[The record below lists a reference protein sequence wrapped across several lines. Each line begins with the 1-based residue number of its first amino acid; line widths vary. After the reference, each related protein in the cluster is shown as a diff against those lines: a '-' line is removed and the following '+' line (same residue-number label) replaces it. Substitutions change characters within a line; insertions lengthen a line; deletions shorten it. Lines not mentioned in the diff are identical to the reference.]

1 MSKPMSGSASET
13 MLPKRVF
20 FLNRTS
26 DIVGSFTKTD
36 LDSYSDLIRRKV
48 QERCQTTQDLMTTI
62 RRIKTGEAGYVTPN
76 EFRFTLIKLGITLP
90 QKVVNDLFNRF
101 DSDGSGTMDFDEFAM
116 WIMNSEFRPQEPDT
130 SPPAKRE
137 PPNMAL
143 RTKFSQLFKEHPAY
157 SSGTKTQY
165 TFLELVSEITRQR
178 IASISERDVR
188 SMFLLMD
195 RRKTNSIDMRA
206 VKRWAETG
214 VAEAPPASAKAVEVP
229 ELRMALVKVCGK
241 TPELIVKGFEYA
253 RGLKNVHFE
262 EFRRSLLACGLG
274 QRQEDVKNLF
284 LAIGGAGGSGDVDR
298 LLAAAD
304 ALPTGAPAHAGVRS
318 QEASF
323 SVPSRADRKLR
334 QSIRIT
340 YEQLRRAFEN
350 SDSMQ
355 TGYISVDVFFNIL
368 QKHCMQTSMQDFRY
382 MMRKVS
388 THPVNTDKYDW
399 RHFLELYNPS
409 NAPHELMGGST
420 SRVSEPPR
428 SRQSKQDAKHPY
440 RSVPNSASA
449 PDPAATESFPARPSP
464 SPSPSSSG
472 GGGGNSGASALSDM
486 KKVWINI
493 LRSCQRADPNKSG
506 FVNRTQFITALEKNL
521 HSNMNAETMARL
533 ADSYQRRDGLVDYKS
548 CFRNTLSDLANILPM
563 PTSDSASAF
572 KAPAATTGRPIGA
585 VHPWEFD
592 YIKQEIQHFDDP
604 IIPHW
609 KTACLKPKP
618 GTARARPSTQGGG
631 DSSTPQLSPLRKLP
645 ARGPVSLD
653 DGEKFMA
660 SYDPKVRE
668 TCTKVQAK
676 WRPVW
681 KQLSAGFHDKQVKNH
696 PGNITT
702 DHMLE
707 VFSAND
713 IHLTKNEYGVISR
726 YFRAIGLNDVVNYQ
740 DFMRCCSICR
750 QLGSF
755 AATS

>member
-1 MSKPMSGSASET
+1 MSRQNAASESN
-13 MLPKRVF
+13 LPKRVF

-116 WIMNSEFRPQEPDT
+116 WIMNSEFRPQETDA

-143 RTKFSQLFKEHPAY
+143 RTKFSKLFIEYPAY
-157 SSGTKTQY
+157 SSGIKTQF
-165 TFLELVSEITRQR
+165 TFLELVSEITRKR
-178 IASISERDVR
+178 ISSISERDVR
-188 SMFLLMD
+188 SMFMIMD
-195 RRKTNSIDMRA
+195 RKKTNSVDMRS

-214 VAEAPPASAKAVEVP
+214 TCETPPASAKALVVP
-229 ELRMALVKVCGK
+229 NLREALTKVCGK

-284 LAIGGAGGSGDVDR
+284 IAIGGAGGSGDVDR
-298 LLAAAD
+298 LLAAAE
-304 ALPTGAPAHAGVRS
+304 ALPTGAPAHAGMKTH
-318 QEASF
+318 EASF
-323 SVPSRADRKLR
+323 SVSSRADRKLR

-340 YEQLRRAFEN
+340 YEQLRRAFEI
-350 SDSMQ
+350 SDSMN
-355 TGYISVDVFFNIL
+355 TGYISVDIFFNIL

-382 MMRKVS
+382 MMRKVA
-388 THPVNTDKYDW
+388 THPVNADKYDW
-399 RHFLELYNPS
+399 NHFLEMYNPS
-409 NAPHELMGGST
+409 HAPHELMGGST
-420 SRVSEPPR
+420 SRSTIAPR
-428 SRQSKQDAKHPY
+428 STQSTSSSKHPY
-440 RSVPNSASA
+440 RSATNSASA
-449 PDPAATESFPARPSP
+449 PDPAATESFPLG
-464 SPSPSSSG
+464 PSSSVSAG
-472 GGGGNSGASALSDM
+472 VGRGDSSALSEM

-521 HSNMNAETMARL
+521 HTNMNPETMARL

-548 CFRNTLSDLANILPM
+548 CFRNTLSDLANIMPM

-572 KAPAATTGRPIGA
+572 KAPAATASRAIGA

-618 GTARARPSTQGGG
+618 GTARARPSTSSMAEGGNNL
-631 DSSTPQLSPLRKLP
+631 QLSPLRKIP
-645 ARGPVSLD
+645 AHGPISVD

-660 SYDPKVRE
+660 QYDPKVRE
-668 TCTKVQAK
+668 VCTKSQAK
-676 WRPVW
+676 WKPVW
-681 KQLSAGFHDKQVKNH
+681 KQLAAGFHDKQVKNH

-707 VFSAND
+707 VFAASD

-726 YFRAIGLNDVVNYQ
+726 YFRAIGLNDVVNYS
-740 DFMRCCSICR
+740 DFMRCCNICR
-750 QLGSF
+750 KLVGF